1 MWAYRLGLDVEVVE
15 RQAKVQNGRNWVV
28 DWTLKQRNAR
38 RKSKRNR
45 KEWRIGRWSRG
56 IHGGSPKGKKRRG
69 GLDVKAE
76 ECTEEVQK
84 EQERAVDWTLKRRKG
99 AQKSKRRKYVHG
111 NSRQAG
117 VCSHRLRLLVSL
129 AAYAIARSGACTR
142 GSLAVIAIITC
153 ALAGCAVSIKSVGAV
168 IHARLLAVFF

>member
-1 MWAYRLGLDVEVVE
+1 MHR
-15 RQAKVQNGRNWVV
+15 
-28 DWTLKQRNAR
+28 
-38 RKSKRNR
+38 
-45 KEWRIGRWSRG
+45 
-56 IHGGSPKGKKRRG
+56 GSPKGKKRRG
-69 GLDVKAE
+69 GLDVEAE
-76 ECTEEVQK
+76 EYTEEVQK
-84 EQERAVDWTLKRRKG
+84 EQERAVDWTLKRRN
-99 AQKSKRRKYVHG
+99 AWRKSKGRKYVHG